1 MILRADAET
10 KTVVI
15 IDWERS
21 GWYPSFWGYGSGVI
35 DPLVAA

>member
-15 IDWERS
+15 ID
-21 GWYPSFWGYGSGVI
+21 WYPSFWGYGSGVI